1 MKRSGQALALA
12 DLARAHHPRKSVIVG
27 ILFLDKVVA
36 IPIALTRRSYKQQG
50 VYFRISLENFV
61 NKCLPK
67 AAGAASDK
75 DSGI

>member
-36 IPIALTRRSYKQQG
+36 ISTALIRRGYKQQG
-50 VYFRISLENFV
+50 VLFQDI
-61 NKCLPK
+61 
-67 AAGAASDK
+67 A
-75 DSGI
+75 